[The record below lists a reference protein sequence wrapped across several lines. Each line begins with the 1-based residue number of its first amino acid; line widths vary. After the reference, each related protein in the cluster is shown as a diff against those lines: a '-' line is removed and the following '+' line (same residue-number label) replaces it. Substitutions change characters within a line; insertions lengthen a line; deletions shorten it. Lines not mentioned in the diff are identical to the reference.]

1 MESVRIPSREE
12 FRRALV
18 QKQGE
23 EIVQKLEQA
32 TVAVCGLGGL
42 GSNVAINLARAG
54 IKKLILVDFDCVD
67 MTNLQRQQY
76 KASQVGTPKTDALVD
91 NLKEIAPYVE
101 LEAYNEKITE
111 ANVGKFVKEANVV
124 CEAFDNPETKSMLVN
139 EVLEKYPQKYLV
151 AASGMAGTDSAN
163 SITTRKISKRFYL
176 CGDGKS
182 DVTQGLA
189 LLAPRVQICA
199 AHQALTIIRILSG
212 LEV

>member
-1 MESVRIPSREE
+1 MSCGKIPSREE
-12 FRRALV
+12 FRDALV

-23 EIVQKLEQA
+23 QITDKLAQA

-54 IKKLILVDFDCVD
+54 IKKLILVDFDIVD

-76 KASQVGTPKTDALVD
+76 KANQVGLPKAKALVE

-101 LEAYNEKITE
+101 LELYNEKITE
-111 ANVGKFVKEANVV
+111 DNIDKFVANAEVV
-124 CEAFDNPETKSMLVN
+124 CEAFDNPEAKSMLVN

-151 AASGMAGTDSAN
+151 AASGMAGLDSAN

-199 AHQALTIIRILSG
+199 AHQALTIIRILAG

>member
-1 MESVRIPSREE
+1 MTCCKTPTREDL
-12 FRRALV
+12 RRALV

-23 EIVQKLEQA
+23 KIVQKLEQA
-32 TVAVCGLGGL
+32 TVAICGLGGL
-42 GSNVAINLARAG
+42 GSNVAINLARSG

-67 MTNLQRQQY
+67 VTNLQRQQY
-76 KASQVGTPKTDALVD
+76 KASQVGTPKAVALVE
-91 NLKEIAPYVE
+91 NLKEITPYVE
-101 LEAYNEKITE
+101 LEAYNEKIAE
-111 ANVGKFVKEANVV
+111 GNIDKFVKEADVV
-124 CEAFDNPETKSMLVN
+124 CEAFDDPEAKSLLVN

-199 AHQALTIIRILSG
+199 AHQALTIIRIISG

>member
-1 MESVRIPSREE
+1 MTCDKIPSREE
-12 FRRALV
+12 LRQALV

-23 EIVQKLEQA
+23 TIVRKLEQA

-54 IKKLILVDFDCVD
+54 VKKLVLVDFDTVD
-67 MTNLQRQQY
+67 VTNLQRQQY
-76 KASQVGTPKTDALVD
+76 KASQVGMPKAVALVE

-101 LEAYNEKITE
+101 FEAYNEKITD
-111 ANVGKFVKEANVV
+111 ANIDKFVANADVV
-124 CEAFDNPETKSMLVN
+124 CEAFDNPEAKSMLVN

-151 AASGMAGTDSAN
+151 AASGMAGSDSAN

-182 DVTQGLA
+182 DVTHGLV

>member
-1 MESVRIPSREE
+1 MSCGNIPSREE
-12 FRRALV
+12 FKNALI

-23 EIVQKLEQA
+23 QITDKLAQA

-42 GSNVAINLARAG
+42 GSNVAINLVRAG

-67 MTNLQRQQY
+67 VTNLQRQQY
-76 KASQVGTPKTDALVD
+76 KAFQVGVPKADALVE

-111 ANVGKFVKEANVV
+111 DNVDKFVANADVV
-124 CEAFDNPETKSMLVN
+124 CEAFDNPEAKSMLVN

-151 AASGMAGTDSAN
+151 AASGMAGTDDAN
-163 SITTRKISKRFYL
+163 SITTRKVSKHFYL

-182 DVTQGLA
+182 DVSQGLA

-199 AHQALTIIRILSG
+199 AHQALTIIRILAG

>member
-32 TVAVCGLGGL
+32 TVVICGVGGL

-67 MTNLQRQQY
+67 VTNLQRQQY
-76 KASQVGTPKTDALVD
+76 KASQVGTPKAVALVE

-101 LEAYNEKITE
+101 LDSYNEKITE
-111 ANVGKFVKEANVV
+111 ANIDKFVKDADVV
-124 CEAFDNPETKSMLVN
+124 CEAFDDPEAKSLLVN

>member
-1 MESVRIPSREE
+1 MSCGKIPSREE
-12 FRRALV
+12 FRHALV

-23 EIVQKLEQA
+23 QITDKLAQA

-54 IKKLILVDFDCVD
+54 IKKLILVDFDCVEV
-67 MTNLQRQQY
+67 TNLQRQQY
-76 KASQVGTPKTDALVD
+76 KANQVGLPKAKALVE

-101 LEAYNEKITE
+101 FESYNEKITE
-111 ANVGKFVKEANVV
+111 GNIDKFVANAEVV
-124 CEAFDNPETKSMLVN
+124 CEAFDNPEAKSMLVN

-151 AASGMAGTDSAN
+151 AASGMAGLDSAN

-176 CGDGKS
+176 SGDGKS

-199 AHQALTIIRILSG
+199 AHQALTIIRILAG

>member
-1 MESVRIPSREE
+1 MTCDKIPSREE
-12 FRRALV
+12 FRQALV

-23 EIVQKLEQA
+23 TIVRKLEQA

-54 IKKLILVDFDCVD
+54 VKKLVLVDFDTVD
-67 MTNLQRQQY
+67 VTNLQRQQY
-76 KASQVGTPKTDALVD
+76 KASQVGMPKAVALVE

-101 LEAYNEKITE
+101 FEAYNEKITD
-111 ANVGKFVKEANVV
+111 ANIDKFVANADVV
-124 CEAFDNPETKSMLVN
+124 CEAFDNPEAKSMLVN
-139 EVLEKYPQKYLV
+139 EVLENYPQKYLV
-151 AASGMAGTDSAN
+151 AASGMAGSDSAN

-182 DVTQGLA
+182 DVTQGLV

>member
-1 MESVRIPSREE
+1 MSCGNIPSREE
-12 FRRALV
+12 FKNALI

-23 EIVQKLEQA
+23 QITDKLAQA

-42 GSNVAINLARAG
+42 GSNVAINLVRAG

-67 MTNLQRQQY
+67 VTNLQRQQY
-76 KASQVGTPKTDALVD
+76 KAFQVGVPKADALVE

-111 ANVGKFVKEANVV
+111 DNVDKFVANADVV
-124 CEAFDNPETKSMLVN
+124 CEAFDNPEAKSMLVN

-151 AASGMAGTDSAN
+151 AASGMAGTDDAN

-182 DVTQGLA
+182 DVSQGLA

-199 AHQALTIIRILSG
+199 AHQALTIIRIISG

>member
-1 MESVRIPSREE
+1 MTCCKTPTRENL
-12 FRRALV
+12 RRALV

-32 TVAVCGLGGL
+32 TVAICGLGGL
-42 GSNVAINLARAG
+42 GSNVAINLARSG

-67 MTNLQRQQY
+67 VTNLQRQQY
-76 KASQVGTPKTDALVD
+76 KASQVGTPKAVALVE
-91 NLKEIAPYVE
+91 NLKEITPYVE
-101 LEAYNEKITE
+101 LETYNEKIAE
-111 ANVGKFVKEANVV
+111 GNIDKFVKEADVV
-124 CEAFDNPETKSMLVN
+124 CEAFDDPEAKSLLVN

>member
-1 MESVRIPSREE
+1 MSCGKIPSREE
-12 FRRALV
+12 FRHALV

-23 EIVQKLEQA
+23 QITDKLAQA

-54 IKKLILVDFDCVD
+54 IKKLILVDFDCVEV
-67 MTNLQRQQY
+67 TNLQRQQY
-76 KASQVGTPKTDALVD
+76 KANQVGLSKAKALVE
-91 NLKEIAPYVE
+91 NLKELAPYVE
-101 LEAYNEKITE
+101 LESFNEKITE
-111 ANVGKFVKEANVV
+111 DNIDKFVANADVI
-124 CEAFDNPETKSMLVN
+124 CEAFDNPEAKSMFVN

-151 AASGMAGTDSAN
+151 AASGMAGLDSAN

-199 AHQALTIIRILSG
+199 AHQALTIIRILAG

>member
-32 TVAVCGLGGL
+32 TVVICGVGGL

-54 IKKLILVDFDCVD
+54 IKKLSLVDFDSVEV
-67 MTNLQRQQY
+67 TNLQRQQY
-76 KASQVGTPKTDALVD
+76 KANQVGLPKAKALVE
-91 NLKEIAPYVE
+91 NLKEITPYVE
-101 LEAYNEKITE
+101 LESYNEKITE
-111 ANVGKFVKEANVV
+111 ANIDKFVKDADVV
-124 CEAFDNPETKSMLVN
+124 CEAFDNPEAKSMLVN

-151 AASGMAGTDSAN
+151 AASGMAGADSAN

>member
-1 MESVRIPSREE
+1 MSCGKIPSREE
-12 FRRALV
+12 FRHALV

-23 EIVQKLEQA
+23 QITDKLAQA

-54 IKKLILVDFDCVD
+54 IKKLILVDFDCVEV
-67 MTNLQRQQY
+67 TNLQRQQY
-76 KASQVGTPKTDALVD
+76 KANQVGLPKAKALVE

-101 LEAYNEKITE
+101 LESYNEKITE
-111 ANVGKFVKEANVV
+111 GNIDKFVANAEVV
-124 CEAFDNPETKSMLVN
+124 CEAFDNPEAKSMFVN

-151 AASGMAGTDSAN
+151 AASGMAGLDSAN

-182 DVTQGLA
+182 DVTQSLA

-199 AHQALTIIRILSG
+199 AHQALTIIRILAG

>member
-1 MESVRIPSREE
+1 MTCKKIPSREE
-12 FRRALV
+12 QRRALV

-23 EIVQKLEQA
+23 EIVQKLEQS
-32 TVAVCGLGGL
+32 TVAICGLGGL

-54 IKKLILVDFDCVD
+54 IKKLILIDFDNVD
-67 MTNLQRQQY
+67 VTNLQRQQY
-76 KASQVGTPKTDALVD
+76 KAFQVGMPKVDALVE

-101 LEAYNEKITE
+101 LESYNEKITE

-124 CEAFDNPETKSMLVN
+124 CEAFDNPEAKSMLVN

>member
-1 MESVRIPSREE
+1 MTCCKTPTREDL
-12 FRRALV
+12 RRALV

-32 TVAVCGLGGL
+32 TVAICGLGGL
-42 GSNVAINLARAG
+42 GSNVAINLARSG

-67 MTNLQRQQY
+67 VTNLQRQQY
-76 KASQVGTPKTDALVD
+76 KASQVGTPKAVALVE
-91 NLKEIAPYVE
+91 NLKEITPYVE
-101 LEAYNEKITE
+101 LEAYNEKIAE
-111 ANVGKFVKEANVV
+111 GNIDKFVKEADVV
-124 CEAFDNPETKSMLVN
+124 CEAFDDPEAKSLLVN

-199 AHQALTIIRILSG
+199 AHQALTIIRIISG

>member
-1 MESVRIPSREE
+1 MSCGKIPSREE
-12 FRRALV
+12 FRHALV

-23 EIVQKLEQA
+23 QITDKLAQA

-54 IKKLILVDFDCVD
+54 IKKLILVDFDCVEV
-67 MTNLQRQQY
+67 TNLQRQQY
-76 KASQVGTPKTDALVD
+76 KANQVGLPKAKALVE

-101 LEAYNEKITE
+101 LESYNEKITE
-111 ANVGKFVKEANVV
+111 GNIDKFVANAEVV
-124 CEAFDNPETKSMLVN
+124 CEAFDNPEAKSMFVN

-151 AASGMAGTDSAN
+151 AASGMAGLDSAN

-199 AHQALTIIRILSG
+199 AHQALTIIRILAG

>member
-1 MESVRIPSREE
+1 MACDKIPSREE
-12 FRRALV
+12 FKKALI

-23 EIVQKLEQA
+23 QITEKLAQA
-32 TVAVCGLGGL
+32 TVAICGLGGL

-54 IKKLILVDFDCVD
+54 IKKLVLVDFDSVD
-67 MTNLQRQQY
+67 VTNLQRQQY
-76 KASQVGTPKTDALVD
+76 KASQVGMPKAVALVE

-111 ANVGKFVKEANVV
+111 ANVGKFVAGADVV
-124 CEAFDNPETKSMLVN
+124 CEAFDNPEAKSMLVN
-139 EVLEKYPQKYLV
+139 EVLENYPQKYLV
-151 AASGMAGTDSAN
+151 AASGMAGSDSAN

-182 DVTQGLA
+182 DVTQGLV

>member
-1 MESVRIPSREE
+1 MTCDKIPSREE
-12 FRRALV
+12 LRQALV

-23 EIVQKLEQA
+23 TIVRKLEQA

-54 IKKLILVDFDCVD
+54 VKKLVLVDFDTVD
-67 MTNLQRQQY
+67 VTNLQRQQY
-76 KASQVGTPKTDALVD
+76 KASQVGMPKAVALVE

-101 LEAYNEKITE
+101 FEAYNEKITD
-111 ANVGKFVKEANVV
+111 ANIDKFVANADVV
-124 CEAFDNPETKSMLVN
+124 CEAFDNPEAKSMLVN

-151 AASGMAGTDSAN
+151 AASGMAGSDSAN
-163 SITTRKISKRFYL
+163 SITTRQISKRFYL

-182 DVTQGLA
+182 DVTQGLV

>member
-1 MESVRIPSREE
+1 MTCCKIPTREE
-12 FRRALV
+12 LRRALV

-32 TVAVCGLGGL
+32 TVTVCGLGGL

-67 MTNLQRQQY
+67 VTNLQRQQY
-76 KASQVGTPKTDALVD
+76 KAAQVGMPKAVALVE

-101 LEAYNEKITE
+101 LEAYNEKITD
-111 ANVGKFVKEANVV
+111 ANIDKFVKDADVV
-124 CEAFDNPETKSMLVN
+124 CEAFDNPEAKSMLVN

>member
-1 MESVRIPSREE
+1 MSCGKIPSREE
-12 FRRALV
+12 FRHALV

-23 EIVQKLEQA
+23 QITDKLAQA

-54 IKKLILVDFDCVD
+54 IKKLILVDFDCVEV
-67 MTNLQRQQY
+67 TNLQRQQY
-76 KASQVGTPKTDALVD
+76 KANQVGLPKAKALVE

-101 LEAYNEKITE
+101 LESYNEKITE
-111 ANVGKFVKEANVV
+111 DNIDKFVANAEVV
-124 CEAFDNPETKSMLVN
+124 CEAFDNPEAKSMLVN

-151 AASGMAGTDSAN
+151 AASGMAGLDSAN

-182 DVTQGLA
+182 DVTQGLV

-199 AHQALTIIRILSG
+199 AHQALTIIRILAG

>member
-1 MESVRIPSREE
+1 MACSQIPTREE
-12 FRRALV
+12 LRYALV

-67 MTNLQRQQY
+67 VTNLQRQQY
-76 KASQVGTPKTDALVD
+76 KVSQVGTPKAVALVE

-101 LEAYNEKITE
+101 LESYNEKITE
-111 ANVGKFVKEANVV
+111 ANIDKFVKDADVV
-124 CEAFDNPETKSMLVN
+124 CEAFDNPEAKSMLVN

>member
-1 MESVRIPSREE
+1 MTCDKIPSREE
-12 FRRALV
+12 LRQALV

-23 EIVQKLEQA
+23 TIVRKLEQA

-54 IKKLILVDFDCVD
+54 VKKLVLVDFDTVD
-67 MTNLQRQQY
+67 VTNLQRQQY
-76 KASQVGTPKTDALVD
+76 KASQVGMPKAVALVE

-101 LEAYNEKITE
+101 FEAYNEKITD
-111 ANVGKFVKEANVV
+111 ANIDKFVANADVV
-124 CEAFDNPETKSMLVN
+124 CEAFDNPEAKSMLVN

-151 AASGMAGTDSAN
+151 AASGMAGSDSAN

-182 DVTQGLA
+182 DVSEGLV

>member
-1 MESVRIPSREE
+1 MSCGKIPSREE
-12 FRRALV
+12 FRHALV

-23 EIVQKLEQA
+23 QITDKLAQA

-54 IKKLILVDFDCVD
+54 IKKLILVDFDCVEV
-67 MTNLQRQQY
+67 TNLQRQQY
-76 KASQVGTPKTDALVD
+76 KANQVGLPKAKALVE

-101 LEAYNEKITE
+101 FESYNEKITE
-111 ANVGKFVKEANVV
+111 DNIDKFVANAEVV
-124 CEAFDNPETKSMLVN
+124 CEAFDNPEAKSMLVN

-151 AASGMAGTDSAN
+151 AASGMAGLDSAN

-199 AHQALTIIRILSG
+199 AHQALTIIRILAG

>member
-1 MESVRIPSREE
+1 MTCDKIPSREE
-12 FRRALV
+12 FRQALV

-23 EIVQKLEQA
+23 TIVRKLEQA

-54 IKKLILVDFDCVD
+54 VKKLVLVDFDTVD
-67 MTNLQRQQY
+67 VTNLQRQQY
-76 KASQVGTPKTDALVD
+76 KASQVGMPKAVALVE

-101 LEAYNEKITE
+101 FEAYNEKITD
-111 ANVGKFVKEANVV
+111 ANIDKFVANADVV
-124 CEAFDNPETKSMLVN
+124 CEAFDNPEAKSMLVN

-151 AASGMAGTDSAN
+151 AASGMAGSDSAN

-182 DVTQGLA
+182 DVTQGLV

>member
-1 MESVRIPSREE
+1 MACSQIPTREE
-12 FRRALV
+12 LRYALV

-67 MTNLQRQQY
+67 VTNLQRQQY
-76 KASQVGTPKTDALVD
+76 KASQVGTPKAVALVE

-101 LEAYNEKITE
+101 LESYNEKITE
-111 ANVGKFVKEANVV
+111 GNIDKFVKDADVV
-124 CEAFDNPETKSMLVN
+124 CEAFDNPEAKSMLVN

-151 AASGMAGTDSAN
+151 AASGMAGADSAN

-182 DVTQGLA
+182 DVTQGLV

>member
-1 MESVRIPSREE
+1 MSCGKIPSREE
-12 FRRALV
+12 FRDALV

-23 EIVQKLEQA
+23 QITDKLAQA

-54 IKKLILVDFDCVD
+54 IKKLILVDFDCVEV
-67 MTNLQRQQY
+67 TNLQRQQY
-76 KASQVGTPKTDALVD
+76 KANQVGLPKAKALVE

-101 LEAYNEKITE
+101 LESYNEKITE
-111 ANVGKFVKEANVV
+111 GNIDKFVANAEVV
-124 CEAFDNPETKSMLVN
+124 CEAFDNPEAKSMFVN

-151 AASGMAGTDSAN
+151 AASGMAGLDSAN

-199 AHQALTIIRILSG
+199 AHQALTIIRILAG

>member
-1 MESVRIPSREE
+1 MSCGNIPSREE
-12 FRRALV
+12 FKNALI

-23 EIVQKLEQA
+23 QITDKLAQA

-42 GSNVAINLARAG
+42 GSNVAINLVRAG

-67 MTNLQRQQY
+67 VTNLQRQQY
-76 KASQVGTPKTDALVD
+76 KAFQVGVPKADALVE
-91 NLKEIAPYVE
+91 NLKEITPYVE

-111 ANVGKFVKEANVV
+111 DNVDKFVANADVV
-124 CEAFDNPETKSMLVN
+124 CEAFDNPEAKSMLVN

-151 AASGMAGTDSAN
+151 AASGMAGTDDAN
-163 SITTRKISKRFYL
+163 SITTRKVSKHFYL

-182 DVTQGLA
+182 DVSQGLA

-199 AHQALTIIRILSG
+199 AHQALTIIRIISG

>member
-1 MESVRIPSREE
+1 MSCGKIPSREE
-12 FRRALV
+12 FRHALV

-23 EIVQKLEQA
+23 QITDKLAQA

-54 IKKLILVDFDCVD
+54 IKKLILVDFDCVEV
-67 MTNLQRQQY
+67 TNLQRQQY
-76 KASQVGTPKTDALVD
+76 KANQVGLPKAKALVE

-101 LEAYNEKITE
+101 LESYNEKITE
-111 ANVGKFVKEANVV
+111 DNIDKFVANAEVV
-124 CEAFDNPETKSMLVN
+124 CEAFDNPEAKSMLVN

-151 AASGMAGTDSAN
+151 AASGMAGLDSAN

-199 AHQALTIIRILSG
+199 AHQALTIIRILAG

>member
-32 TVAVCGLGGL
+32 TVAICGVGGL

-54 IKKLILVDFDCVD
+54 IKKLILVDFDRVD
-67 MTNLQRQQY
+67 VTNLQ
-76 KASQVGTPKTDALVD
+76 
-91 NLKEIAPYVE
+91 NLKEIAPYTE
-101 LEAYNEKITE
+101 FEAYDEKITE
-111 ANVGKFVKEANVV
+111 ENIDKFVANADVV

-139 EVLEKYPQKYLV
+139 AVLEKYPQKYLV
-151 AASGMAGTDSAN
+151 AASGMAGTDDAN
-163 SITTRKISKRFYL
+163 SIKTRKISKHFYL

-199 AHQALTIIRILSG
+199 AHEALTIIRIIAG

>member
-32 TVAVCGLGGL
+32 TVVICGVGGL

-54 IKKLILVDFDCVD
+54 IKKLILVDFDSVEV
-67 MTNLQRQQY
+67 TNLQRQQY
-76 KASQVGTPKTDALVD
+76 KANQVGLPKAKALVE
-91 NLKEIAPYVE
+91 NLKEITPYVE
-101 LEAYNEKITE
+101 LEAYNEKIAE
-111 ANVGKFVKEANVV
+111 GNIDKFVKEADVV
-124 CEAFDNPETKSMLVN
+124 CEAFDDPEAKSLLVN

-151 AASGMAGTDSAN
+151 AASGMAGADSAN

-182 DVTQGLA
+182 DVTQGLV

>member
-1 MESVRIPSREE
+1 MACSQIPTREE
-12 FRRALV
+12 LRYALV

-54 IKKLILVDFDCVD
+54 IKKLILVDFDSVEV
-67 MTNLQRQQY
+67 TNLQRQQY
-76 KASQVGTPKTDALVD
+76 KANQVGLPKAKALVE
-91 NLKEIAPYVE
+91 NLKEITPYVE
-101 LEAYNEKITE
+101 LESYNEKITE
-111 ANVGKFVKEANVV
+111 ANIDKFVKDADVV
-124 CEAFDNPETKSMLVN
+124 CEAFDNPEAKSMLVN

-151 AASGMAGTDSAN
+151 AASGMAGADSAN

>member
-1 MESVRIPSREE
+1 MSCGKIPSREE
-12 FRRALV
+12 FRHALV

-23 EIVQKLEQA
+23 QITDKLAQA

-54 IKKLILVDFDCVD
+54 IKKLILVDFDCVEV
-67 MTNLQRQQY
+67 TNLQRQQY
-76 KASQVGTPKTDALVD
+76 KANQVGLPKAKALVE

-101 LEAYNEKITE
+101 FESYNEKITE
-111 ANVGKFVKEANVV
+111 DNIDKFVANAEVV
-124 CEAFDNPETKSMLVN
+124 CEAFDNPEAKSMLVN

-151 AASGMAGTDSAN
+151 AASGMAGLDSAN

-182 DVTQGLA
+182 DVTQSLA

-199 AHQALTIIRILSG
+199 AHQALTIIRILAG

>member
-1 MESVRIPSREE
+1 MSCGKIPSREE
-12 FRRALV
+12 FRDALV

-23 EIVQKLEQA
+23 QITDKLAQA

-54 IKKLILVDFDCVD
+54 IKKLILVDFDIVD

-76 KASQVGTPKTDALVD
+76 KANQVGLPKAKALVE

-101 LEAYNEKITE
+101 LESFNEKITE
-111 ANVGKFVKEANVV
+111 DNIDKFVANADVI
-124 CEAFDNPETKSMLVN
+124 CEAFDNPEAKSMLVN

-163 SITTRKISKRFYL
+163 SISTRKISKRFYL

-199 AHQALTIIRILSG
+199 AHQALMIIRILAG